1 MIYLDSAA
9 TTCPNYL
16 SYSFGCSWFNANTP
30 YGAESRE
37 ALADAENVVKRF
49 LGVSSGKIVFGG
61 TASVMFKYLFDKI
74 GDAWRDSMSDADKDE
89 SKNNEIKWHS
99 LFSSPYEHECIANG
113 EKGIYVCDI
122 DELKDKDIVKDK
134 MWRNCIPIT
143 FCQLVSNIT
152 GEVFPVADIGAV
164 ARELNGFFVC
174 DMTASI
180 GKYGIPK
187 HLEDFCDCVI
197 ASAHKFHGEK
207 GQGFIWVSDRFNEWL
222 NGIDYIGT
230 PDVAGAA
237 STAYAFMRTVVHY
250 YHRHPPTWDNAVR
263 DALFKQGVKHTVICL
278 SGAEDCSRDIVCLR
292 IFGVYADALQ
302 NFLASKKIY
311 IGVGHSSCEDG
322 EGRYRVLMHAGYS
335 EKEASECIR
344 LSFDG
349 GVTPTTQAE
358 IDEFAKAVKEF
369 IVTYGISQEEQED
382 EDEGN

>member
-9 TTCPNYL
+9 TTFPKYPT
-16 SYSFGCSWFNANTP
+16 YSCAWLNANTP
-30 YGAESRE
+30 YGAAIRE
-37 ALADAENVVKRF
+37 MLTEAENNVKHS
-49 LGVSSGKIVFGG
+49 LGVSSGKVVFGG
-61 TASVMFKYLFDKI
+61 TASVMFDYLFNKISEAWVDAFDDDDVSDKNY
-74 GDAWRDSMSDADKDE
+74 RM
-89 SKNNEIKWHS
+89 
-99 LFSSPYEHECIANG
+99 LSSPYEHECIASHPVFAYNI
-113 EKGIYVCDI
+113 EELCD
-122 DELKDKDIVKDK
+122 KKVVKDCCLN
-134 MWRNCIPIT
+134 RIPIT

-164 ARELNGFFVC
+164 TRELNGFFVC

-222 NGIDYIGT
+222 NGIEYIGT
-230 PDVAGAA
+230 PDVAGAVG
-237 STAYAFMRTVVHY
+237 TAYALMRSVLHY
-250 YHRHPPTWDNAVR
+250 NNRRPPEWDNTVR
-263 DALFKQGVKHTVICL
+263 DALFKQGVKHSVMGL
-278 SGAEDCSRDIVCLR
+278 SGTENCARDIVCLR
-292 IFGVYADALQ
+292 IHGVYADALQ

-322 EGRYRVLMHAGYS
+322 KERYRVLMHAGYS

-349 GVTPTTQAE
+349 GVTPTTQEE

-382 EDEGN
+382 KNEGN

>member
-9 TTCPNYL
+9 TTFPKYS
-16 SYSFGCSWFNANTP
+16 SYSCNWLNANTP

-37 ALADAENVVKRF
+37 ALFNAENSVKHS
-49 LGVSSGKIVFGG
+49 LGVSSGKVVFGG
-61 TASVMFKYLFDKI
+61 TASKMFKYLFDRI
-74 GDAWRDSMSDADKDE
+74 ADAWSDSMSDADEDE
-89 SKNNEIKWHS
+89 SKEDEIKWHS
-99 LFSSPYEHECIANG
+99 LLSSPYEHECIANG
-113 EKGIYVCDI
+113 EKGIYVYSI

-134 MWRNCIPIT
+134 MWHNSIPIT

-152 GEVFPVADIGAV
+152 GEVFPVADIGTV

-180 GKYGIPK
+180 GKYDIPER
-187 HLEDFCDCVI
+187 LEDFCDCVI

-230 PDVAGAA
+230 PDVDSAT
-237 STAYAFMRTVVHY
+237 STAYALMRSVAHY
-250 YHRHPPTWDNAVR
+250 NHRCTEEWDNAVR
-263 DALFKQGVKHTVICL
+263 NALFEQGVKYSTMFL
-278 SGAEDCSRDIVCLR
+278 SGADDYTHDIVCLR
-292 IFGVYADALQ
+292 IHGVYADALQ
-302 NFLASKKIY
+302 VFLASEKIY

-382 EDEGN
+382 ENEGN

>member
-9 TTCPNYL
+9 TTFPKYA
-16 SYSFGCSWFNANTP
+16 SYQCHWLNANTP

-37 ALADAENVVKRF
+37 ALVNAEASVKHS
-49 LGVSSGKIVFGG
+49 LGVSSGKVVFGG
-61 TASVMFKYLFDKI
+61 TASRMFKYLFDKI
-74 GDAWRDSMSDADKDE
+74 GDAWSDSMSDADEDE
-89 SKNNEIKWHS
+89 SKNDKIKWHT
-99 LFSSPYEHECIANG
+99 LLQSPYEHECITNSG
-113 EKGIYVCDI
+113 RGVFVCDI

-180 GKYGIPK
+180 GKYDIPK

-230 PDVAGAA
+230 PNVAGATN
-237 STAYAFMRTVVHY
+237 TAYALMRSMVHY
-250 YHRHPPTWDNAVR
+250 NHRHVKAWENAVKN
-263 DALFKQGVKHTVICL
+263 ALFEQGVKHTVMGL
-278 SGAEDCSRDIVCLR
+278 FGAENCTLDIVCFR
-292 IFGVYADALQ
+292 IYGVYADALQ

-322 EGRYRVLMHAGYS
+322 EGRYRVLMNAGYS
-335 EKEASECIR
+335 EEEARECIR

-349 GVTPTTQAE
+349 GVNPTTQDE

-369 IVTYGISQEEQED
+369 IVTYGISQEQED
-382 EDEGN
+382 KDEGN

>member
-9 TTCPNYL
+9 TTFPKYA
-16 SYSFGCSWFNANTP
+16 SYQCHWLNANTP
-30 YGAESRE
+30 YGANSRDELANAE
-37 ALADAENVVKRF
+37 ASVKRS
-49 LGVSSGKIVFGG
+49 LGVSSGKVVFGG

-74 GDAWRDSMSDADKDE
+74 GDAWSDSMSDADEDE
-89 SKNNEIKWHS
+89 SKEDKIKWHS
-99 LFSSPYEHECIANG
+99 LLSSPYEHECIANG

-134 MWRNCIPIT
+134 LWHNRIPIT

-152 GEVFPVADIGAV
+152 GEAFPVVDIGTV
-164 ARELNGFFVC
+164 TRELNGFFVC

-230 PDVAGAA
+230 PDVAGALG
-237 STAYAFMRTVVHY
+237 TAHTLLRSVLHY
-250 YHRHPPTWDNAVR
+250 NNRRPPAWDNAVR
-263 DALFKQGVKHTVICL
+263 DALFKQGVKHSVMCL
-278 SGAEDCSRDIVCLR
+278 SGAEDCTRDIVCLR
-292 IFGVYADALQ
+292 IYGVYADALQ
-302 NFLASKKIY
+302 NFLASKQIY

-322 EGRYRVLMHAGYS
+322 KGRYRVLMHSGYS

-349 GVTPTTQAE
+349 GVIPTTQDE

-382 EDEGN
+382 KNEGN

>member
-9 TTCPNYL
+9 TTCPNYP

-49 LGVSSGKIVFGG
+49 LGVSSGKVVFGG

-74 GDAWRDSMSDADKDE
+74 GDAWADSMSDADEDK
-89 SKNNEIKWHS
+89 IKWHS
-99 LFSSPYEHECIANG
+99 LLSSPYEHECIANG
-113 EKGIYVCDI
+113 EKGIYVCNI

-134 MWRNCIPIT
+134 MRRNRIPIT

-180 GKYGIPK
+180 GKYDIPK
-187 HLEDFCDCVI
+187 HLEDFCDCVV

-207 GQGFIWVSDRFNEWL
+207 GQGFIWVSDRFNKWL

-230 PDVAGAA
+230 PDVAGAT
-237 STAYAFMRTVVHY
+237 STAYALMRSIVHY
-250 YHRHPPTWDNAVR
+250 NHRHPPIWDNAVR
-263 DALFKQGVKHTVICL
+263 NALFDQGVKHITMGL
-278 SGAEDCSRDIVCLR
+278 SGAENCSRDIVCFR
-292 IFGVYADALQ
+292 IYGVYADALQ

-322 EGRYRVLMHAGYS
+322 KGRYRVLMHAGYS

-349 GVTPTTQAE
+349 GVNPTTQAE

>member
-9 TTCPNYL
+9 TTFPKYP
-16 SYSFGCSWFNANTP
+16 SYSCAWLNANTP

-37 ALADAENVVKRF
+37 ALFNAENSVKHS
-49 LGVSSGKIVFGG
+49 LGVSSGKVVFGG
-61 TASVMFKYLFDKI
+61 TASKMFDYLFNKISEAWVESFDDDDVPDKNY
-74 GDAWRDSMSDADKDE
+74 RMM
-89 SKNNEIKWHS
+89 
-99 LFSSPYEHECIANG
+99 SSPYEHECIASNPVFTYTI
-113 EKGIYVCDI
+113 EELCD
-122 DELKDKDIVKDK
+122 KKVVKDHCL
-134 MWRNCIPIT
+134 NSIPIT

-152 GEVFPVADIGAV
+152 GEVFPVVDIGTV
-164 ARELNGFFVC
+164 TRELNGFFVC

-180 GKYGIPK
+180 GKYDIPE

-230 PDVAGAA
+230 PDVDSAT
-237 STAYAFMRTVVHY
+237 STAYALMRSVVHY
-250 YHRHPPTWDNAVR
+250 NHRCTEEWDNAVR
-263 DALFKQGVKHTVICL
+263 NALFEQGVKHSTMAL
-278 SGAEDCSRDIVCLR
+278 SGAEDYTNDIVCLR
-292 IFGVYADALQ
+292 INGVYADALQ
-302 NFLASKKIY
+302 VFLASKQIY

-322 EGRYRVLMHAGYS
+322 KGRYRVLMHAGYS

>member
-1 MIYLDSAA
+1 MIYLDSAS
-9 TTCPNYL
+9 TTFPKYP
-16 SYSFGCSWFNANTP
+16 SYSFSWLNANTP
-30 YGAESRE
+30 YGVDSRE
-37 ALADAENVVKRF
+37 MLINAENSVKHS
-49 LGVSSGKIVFGG
+49 LGVSSGKVVFGG
-61 TASVMFKYLFDKI
+61 TASVMFDYLFNKISEAWVDAFDDDDVPDKNY
-74 GDAWRDSMSDADKDE
+74 RM
-89 SKNNEIKWHS
+89 
-99 LFSSPYEHECIANG
+99 LSSPYEHECIASHPVFPF
-113 EKGIYVCDI
+113 KIS
-122 DELKDKDIVKDK
+122 ELCDKDAVKSQCLSK
-134 MWRNCIPIT
+134 TPIT

-152 GEVFPVADIGAV
+152 GEVFPIADIGAV
-164 ARELNGFFVC
+164 TRELNGFFVC

-187 HLEDFCDCVI
+187 NLEDFCDCVI

-230 PDVAGAA
+230 PDVSGAA
-237 STAYAFMRTVVHY
+237 GTAYALMRTVVHY
-250 YHRHPPTWDNAVR
+250 YHRYEEEWDNAVR
-263 DALFKQGVKHTVICL
+263 NALFEQGIKNDAVSL
-278 SGAEDCSRDIVCLR
+278 SGAKDYTRDIVCLR
-292 IFGVYADALQ
+292 IYGVYADALQ

-335 EKEASECIR
+335 EEQARECIR

-349 GVTPTTQAE
+349 GVTPTTQDE

-369 IVTYGISQEEQED
+369 IVTYGISQEQED

>member
-1 MIYLDSAA
+1 MIYLDSAS
-9 TTCPNYL
+9 TTFPKHT
-16 SYSFGCSWFNANTP
+16 SYQWHWLNANTP
-30 YGAESRE
+30 YGADSRDELANAE
-37 ALADAENVVKRF
+37 ASVKHS
-49 LGVSSGKIVFGG
+49 LGVNSGKVVFGG

-74 GDAWRDSMSDADKDE
+74 GDAWSDSMSDADEDE
-89 SKNNEIKWHS
+89 SKEAEIKWHS
-99 LFSSPYEHECIANG
+99 LLSSPYEHECIANS
-113 EKGIYVCDI
+113 EKGIYVCNI
-122 DELKDKDIVKDK
+122 NELKDKDIVKDK
-134 MWRNCIPIT
+134 MWHNRIPIT

-187 HLEDFCDCVI
+187 NLEDFCDCVI

-230 PDVAGAA
+230 PDVSGAA
-237 STAYAFMRTVVHY
+237 STAYALMSTVVHY
-250 YHRHPPTWDNAVR
+250 YRRYREEWDNAVI
-263 DALFKQGVKHTVICL
+263 DALLEQGVEYTTMSL
-278 SGAEDCSRDIVCLR
+278 SGAKDYTHDIVCLR
-292 IFGVYADALQ
+292 IYGVYADALQ

-335 EKEASECIR
+335 EEEARECIR

-349 GVTPTTQAE
+349 GVTPTTQDE

-369 IVTYGISQEEQED
+369 IVTYGISQEQEG

>member
-9 TTCPNYL
+9 TTFPKHT
-16 SYSFGCSWFNANTP
+16 SYQWHWLNANTP
-30 YGAESRE
+30 YGVDSRDELANAEAS
-37 ALADAENVVKRF
+37 VKCS
-49 LGVSSGKIVFGG
+49 LGVSSGKVVFGG

-74 GDAWRDSMSDADKDE
+74 DDAWSDSMSDADEDE
-89 SKNNEIKWHS
+89 SKNDKIKWHT
-99 LFSSPYEHECIANG
+99 LLQSPYEHECITNSG
-113 EKGIYVCDI
+113 RGVFVCNI

-134 MWRNCIPIT
+134 TRHNHIPIT

-180 GKYGIPK
+180 GKYDIPK
-187 HLEDFCDCVI
+187 HLEDFCDCII

-230 PDVAGAA
+230 PDVSGAA
-237 STAYAFMRTVVHY
+237 GTAYALMRSVEHY
-250 YHRHPPTWDNAVR
+250 RCRHLQVWDNAVR
-263 DALFKQGVKHTVICL
+263 NALFEQGVKHTVMGL
-278 SGAEDCSRDIVCLR
+278 SGAENCTLDIVCLR
-292 IFGVYADALQ
+292 IYGVYADALQ

-335 EKEASECIR
+335 EEEARECIR

-349 GVTPTTQAE
+349 GVNPTTQDE

-369 IVTYGISQEEQED
+369 IVTYGISQEQKD

>member
-1 MIYLDSAA
+1 MIYLDSAS
-9 TTCPNYL
+9 TTFPKYPNYNCTWL
-16 SYSFGCSWFNANTP
+16 NANTP
-30 YGAESRE
+30 YGAESRK
-37 ALADAENVVKRF
+37 ALADAENSVKRS
-49 LGVSSGKIVFGG
+49 LGVKSGKVVFGG

-74 GDAWRDSMSDADKDE
+74 GDAWIEAFDDDDVPDKLY
-89 SKNNEIKWHS
+89 HMM
-99 LFSSPYEHECIANG
+99 SSPYEHECIASHPMF
-113 EKGIYVCDI
+113 IHDI
-122 DELKDKDIVKDK
+122 EELCNKEAVRGHCCGKT
-134 MWRNCIPIT
+134 PIT

-164 ARELNGFFVC
+164 ARELDGFFVC

-180 GKYGIPK
+180 GKYDIPD

-222 NGIDYIGT
+222 NGIDYVGT
-230 PDVAGAA
+230 PDVIGANG
-237 STAYAFMRTVVHY
+237 TAYALQRSIMHY
-250 YHRHPPTWDNAVR
+250 NQRFPHNWHNAAR
-263 DALFKQGVKHTVICL
+263 EALFEQGVKYSTMYL
-278 SGAEDCSRDIVCLR
+278 SGAFDYTHDIVCLR
-292 IFGVYADALQ
+292 IYGVYADALQ
-302 NFLASKKIY
+302 NFLVGKKIY

-382 EDEGN
+382 KNEGN

>member
-9 TTCPNYL
+9 TTFPKYA
-16 SYSFGCSWFNANTP
+16 SYQCHWLNANTP

-37 ALADAENVVKRF
+37 ALANAEASVKHS
-49 LGVSSGKIVFGG
+49 LGVSSGKVVFGG
-61 TASVMFKYLFDKI
+61 TASRMFKYLFDKI
-74 GDAWRDSMSDADKDE
+74 RDAWSDSMSDADEDK
-89 SKNNEIKWHS
+89 SKEYKIKWHT
-99 LFSSPYEHECIANG
+99 LLQSPYEHECIANSERG
-113 EKGIYVCDI
+113 VFVCNI

-134 MWRNCIPIT
+134 MWRNCVPIT

-152 GEVFPVADIGAV
+152 GDVFPVADIGAV

-180 GKYGIPK
+180 GKYDIPK

-197 ASAHKFHGEK
+197 ASSHKMHGEK

-230 PDVAGAA
+230 PDVEGATN
-237 STAYAFMRTVVHY
+237 TAYALMRSVEHY
-250 YHRHPPTWDNAVR
+250 RCRYLRVWDSAVR
-263 DALFKQGVKHTVICL
+263 DTLFKQGVKHTVMGL
-278 SGAEDCSRDIVCLR
+278 TGAENCTRDIVCLR
-292 IFGVYADALQ
+292 IHGVYADALQ

-335 EKEASECIR
+335 EEEARECIR

-349 GVTPTTQAE
+349 GVNPTTQDE

-369 IVTYGISQEEQED
+369 IVTYSISQEEQED
-382 EDEGN
+382 KNEGN

>member
-9 TTCPNYL
+9 TTFPKYSTY
-16 SYSFGCSWFNANTP
+16 SYAWLNANTP
-30 YGAESRE
+30 YGAEMRE
-37 ALADAENVVKRF
+37 MLTEAENNVKYS
-49 LGVSSGKIVFGG
+49 LGVSSGKVVFGG

-74 GDAWRDSMSDADKDE
+74 GDAWSDSMSDADEDE
-89 SKNNEIKWHS
+89 SKKDKIKWHS
-99 LFSSPYEHECIANG
+99 LLSSPYEHECIANG
-113 EKGIYVCDI
+113 EKGVYVCNI

-134 MWRNCIPIT
+134 VWRNYIPIT

-174 DMTASI
+174 DMTSAI
-180 GKYGIPK
+180 GKYDIPEN
-187 HLEDFCDCVI
+187 LEDFCDCVI

-230 PDVAGAA
+230 PDVIGAHG
-237 STAYAFMRTVVHY
+237 TAYALQRSIIHY
-250 YHRHPPTWDNAVR
+250 NQRCVPEWDNAVR
-263 DALFKQGVKHTVICL
+263 IALFEQDVKYNTMFL
-278 SGAEDCSRDIVCLR
+278 SGGMIDYTPDIVCLR
-292 IFGVYADALQ
+292 IHGVYADALQ

-322 EGRYRVLMHAGYS
+322 KGRYRVLMHAGYS
-335 EKEASECIR
+335 EKEARECIR

-349 GVTPTTQAE
+349 GVTPTTQEE
-358 IDEFAKAVKEF
+358 IDEFAKAVKKF
-369 IVTYGISQEEQED
+369 IVAYGISQEEQED

>member
-1 MIYLDSAA
+1 MIYLDSAS
-9 TTCPNYL
+9 TTFPKHT
-16 SYSFGCSWFNANTP
+16 SYQWHWLNANTP
-30 YGAESRE
+30 YGADSRDELANAE
-37 ALADAENVVKRF
+37 ASVKHS
-49 LGVSSGKIVFGG
+49 LGVNSGKVVFGG

-74 GDAWRDSMSDADKDE
+74 GDAWSDSMSDADEDE
-89 SKNNEIKWHS
+89 SKKDAIKWHS
-99 LFSSPYEHECIANG
+99 LLSSPYEHECIANS
-113 EKGIYVCDI
+113 EKGIYVCNI
-122 DELKDKDIVKDK
+122 DELKDKDIIKDK

-152 GEVFPVADIGAV
+152 GEIFPVADIGAV

-230 PDVAGAA
+230 PDVSGAA
-237 STAYAFMRTVVHY
+237 STAYALMSTVVHY
-250 YHRHPPTWDNAVR
+250 YRCYREEWDNAVI
-263 DALFKQGVKHTVICL
+263 DALLEQGIKYTTMSL
-278 SGAEDCSRDIVCLR
+278 SGAKDYTHDIVCLR
-292 IFGVYADALQ
+292 IYGVYADALQ

-335 EKEASECIR
+335 EEEARECIR

-349 GVTPTTQAE
+349 GVTPTTQDE

-369 IVTYGISQEEQED
+369 IVTYGISQEQEG

>member
-9 TTCPNYL
+9 TTFPKHQFY
-16 SYSFGCSWFNANTP
+16 GCASWLNANTP

-37 ALADAENVVKRF
+37 ALFNAENSVKHS
-49 LGVSSGKIVFGG
+49 LGVSSGKVVFGG

-74 GDAWRDSMSDADKDE
+74 GDAWCDSMSDADEDE
-89 SKNNEIKWHS
+89 SKKNKIKWHS

-113 EKGIYVCDI
+113 EKGIYICDI

-152 GEVFPVADIGAV
+152 GEVFPVVDIGTV

-180 GKYGIPK
+180 GKYDIPD

-197 ASAHKFHGEK
+197 ASAHKFHGKK

-230 PDVAGAA
+230 PDVSGAA
-237 STAYAFMRTVVHY
+237 NTAYALMRAMVHY
-250 YHRHPPTWDNAVR
+250 YYRQPPAWDNAVR
-263 DALFKQGVKHTVICL
+263 DALFKQGVKHSVICL
-278 SGAEDCSRDIVCLR
+278 FGAEDCVRDIVCLR
-292 IFGVYADALQ
+292 IYGVYADALQ
-302 NFLASKKIY
+302 NFLASKEIY

-322 EGRYRVLMHAGYS
+322 KGRYRVLMHAGYS

-349 GVTPTTQAE
+349 GVHRTTQNE

-369 IVTYGISQEEQED
+369 IVTYGISQEEQE
-382 EDEGN
+382 EENEGN

>member
-9 TTCPNYL
+9 TTFPKYL
-16 SYSFGCSWFNANTP
+16 FYGCASWLNANTP
-30 YGAESRE
+30 YGAKSRE
-37 ALADAENVVKRF
+37 ALFDAENSVKHS
-49 LGVSSGKIVFGG
+49 LGVSSGKVVFGD
-61 TASVMFKYLFDKI
+61 TASKMFKYLFDKI
-74 GDAWRDSMSDADKDE
+74 SDAWSDSMSDADEDE
-89 SKNNEIKWHS
+89 SKEDKIKWH
-99 LFSSPYEHECIANG
+99 LLLSSPYEHECING
-113 EKGIYVCDI
+113 EKGIYICDI

-152 GEVFPVADIGAV
+152 GEVFPVVDIGTV

-180 GKYGIPK
+180 GKYDIPD

-197 ASAHKFHGEK
+197 ASAHKFHGKK

-230 PDVAGAA
+230 PDVSGAA
-237 STAYAFMRTVVHY
+237 NTAYALMRAMVHY
-250 YHRHPPTWDNAVR
+250 YYRHPPAWDNAVR
-263 DALFKQGVKHTVICL
+263 DALFKQGVKHSVICL
-278 SGAEDCSRDIVCLR
+278 FGAEDCVRDIVCLR
-292 IFGVYADALQ
+292 IYGVYADALQ
-302 NFLASKKIY
+302 NFLASKEIY

-322 EGRYRVLMHAGYS
+322 KGRYRVLMHAGYS

-349 GVTPTTQAE
+349 GVHRTTQNE

-369 IVTYGISQEEQED
+369 IVTYGISQEEQE
-382 EDEGN
+382 EENEGN

>member
-1 MIYLDSAA
+1 MVYLDSAS
-9 TTCPNYL
+9 TTFPKYPNYNCTWL
-16 SYSFGCSWFNANTP
+16 NANTP
-30 YGAESRE
+30 YGAESRK
-37 ALADAENVVKRF
+37 ALADAENSVKRS
-49 LGVSSGKIVFGG
+49 LGVKSGKVVFGG

-74 GDAWRDSMSDADKDE
+74 GDAWIEAFDDDDVPDKLY
-89 SKNNEIKWHS
+89 HMM
-99 LFSSPYEHECIANG
+99 SSPYEHECIASHPMF
-113 EKGIYVCDI
+113 IHDI
-122 DELKDKDIVKDK
+122 EELCNKEAVRGHCCGKT
-134 MWRNCIPIT
+134 PIT

-164 ARELNGFFVC
+164 ARELDGFFVC

-180 GKYGIPK
+180 GKYDIPD

-222 NGIDYIGT
+222 NGIDYVGT
-230 PDVAGAA
+230 PDVIGANG
-237 STAYAFMRTVVHY
+237 TAYALQRSIMHY
-250 YHRHPPTWDNAVR
+250 NQRFPHNWHNAAR
-263 DALFKQGVKHTVICL
+263 EALFEQGVKYSTMYL
-278 SGAEDCSRDIVCLR
+278 SGAFDYTHDIVCLR
-292 IFGVYADALQ
+292 IYGVYADALQ
-302 NFLASKKIY
+302 NFLAGKKIY

-382 EDEGN
+382 KNEGN

>member
-9 TTCPNYL
+9 TTFPKYP
-16 SYSFGCSWFNANTP
+16 SYSCAWLNANTP
-30 YGAESRE
+30 YGAESRK
-37 ALADAENVVKRF
+37 ALVDAENSVKRS
-49 LGVSSGKIVFGG
+49 LGVKSGKVVFGG
-61 TASVMFKYLFDKI
+61 TASVMFKYLFDRI
-74 GDAWRDSMSDADKDE
+74 TDAWLEAFDDDDVPDKLYRMMST
-89 SKNNEIKWHS
+89 
-99 LFSSPYEHECIANG
+99 PYEHECIASQSVF
-113 EKGIYVCDI
+113 IHDI
-122 DELKDKDIVKDK
+122 EELCNKEAVRGHCCGKT
-134 MWRNCIPIT
+134 PIT

-152 GEVFPVADIGAV
+152 GEVFPVSDIGTV
-164 ARELNGFFVC
+164 TRELDGFFVC
-174 DMTASI
+174 DMTSAI
-180 GKYGIPK
+180 GKYGIPE

-222 NGIDYIGT
+222 NGIDYVGT
-230 PDVAGAA
+230 PDVSGAA
-237 STAYAFMRTVVHY
+237 STAYALMCSVVHY
-250 YHRHPPTWDNAVR
+250 NHRHPPVWDNAVR
-263 DALFKQGVKHTVICL
+263 NALFDQGVKHSTMCL
-278 SGAEDCSRDIVCLR
+278 SGAKDYTNDIVCLR
-292 IFGVYADALQ
+292 IYGVYADALQ

-322 EGRYRVLMHAGYS
+322 EGRYRVLMHVGYS

>member
-1 MIYLDSAA
+1 MIYLDSAS
-9 TTCPNYL
+9 TTFPKHT
-16 SYSFGCSWFNANTP
+16 SYQWHWLNANTP
-30 YGAESRE
+30 YGADSRDELANAE
-37 ALADAENVVKRF
+37 ASVKHS
-49 LGVSSGKIVFGG
+49 LGVSSGKVVFGG
-61 TASVMFKYLFDKI
+61 TASVMFDYLFNKISEAWVDAFDDDDVPDKNY
-74 GDAWRDSMSDADKDE
+74 RMM
-89 SKNNEIKWHS
+89 
-99 LFSSPYEHECIANG
+99 SSPYEHECIASHPVFPLN
-113 EKGIYVCDI
+113 ISDLC
-122 DELKDKDIVKDK
+122 DKDVVKSQCLSK
-134 MWRNCIPIT
+134 TPIT

-164 ARELNGFFVC
+164 TRELNGFFIC

-230 PDVAGAA
+230 PDVSGATG
-237 STAYAFMRTVVHY
+237 TAYALMRTVIHY
-250 YHRHPPTWDNAVR
+250 YHRYEEEWDNAVR
-263 DALFKQGVKHTVICL
+263 NALSEQGIKYYTMYL
-278 SGAEDCSRDIVCLR
+278 SGAEDYTHDIVCLR
-292 IFGVYADALQ
+292 ILGVYADALQ

-335 EKEASECIR
+335 EEEARECIR

-349 GVTPTTQAE
+349 GVNPTTQDE
-358 IDEFAKAVKEF
+358 IDEFAKAVKKF
-369 IVTYGISQEEQED
+369 IVAYGISQEQED

>member
-1 MIYLDSAA
+1 MIYLDSAS
-9 TTCPNYL
+9 TTFPKYP
-16 SYSFGCSWFNANTP
+16 SYSFSWLNANTP

-37 ALADAENVVKRF
+37 MLSNAENSVKHS
-49 LGVSSGKIVFGG
+49 LGVSSGKVVFGG
-61 TASVMFKYLFDKI
+61 TASKMFDYLFNKISEAWVDAFDDDDVPDKNY
-74 GDAWRDSMSDADKDE
+74 RM
-89 SKNNEIKWHS
+89 
-99 LFSSPYEHECIANG
+99 LSSPYEHECIASHPVFPF
-113 EKGIYVCDI
+113 KIS
-122 DELKDKDIVKDK
+122 ELCDKDAVKSQCLSK
-134 MWRNCIPIT
+134 TPIT

-152 GEVFPVADIGAV
+152 GEVFPIADIGAV
-164 ARELNGFFVC
+164 TRELGGFFVC

-187 HLEDFCDCVI
+187 NLEDFCDCVI

-230 PDVAGAA
+230 PDVSGAA
-237 STAYAFMRTVVHY
+237 GTAYALMRTVVHY
-250 YHRHPPTWDNAVR
+250 YHRYEEEWDNAVR
-263 DALFKQGVKHTVICL
+263 TALFEQGVKHYTMYL
-278 SGAEDCSRDIVCLR
+278 SGAKDYTHDIVCLR
-292 IFGVYADALQ
+292 IYGVYADALQ
-302 NFLASKKIY
+302 NFLAGKKIY

-335 EKEASECIR
+335 EEEARECIR

-349 GVTPTTQAE
+349 GVTPTTQDE

-369 IVTYGISQEEQED
+369 IVTYGISQEQGD

>member
-16 SYSFGCSWFNANTP
+16 SYSFGYSWFNANTP

-74 GDAWRDSMSDADKDE
+74 GDAWRDSMSDADEDE
-89 SKNNEIKWHS
+89 GKNNEIKWRS

-230 PDVAGAA
+230 PDVAGAVG
-237 STAYAFMRTVVHY
+237 TAYALMRSVVHY
-250 YHRHPPTWDNAVR
+250 NHRHPPVWDNAVR
-263 DALFKQGVKHTVICL
+263 NALFDQGVKHSTMGL
-278 SGAEDCSRDIVCLR
+278 SGAEDYTNDIVCLR
-292 IFGVYADALQ
+292 IHGVYADALQ

-335 EKEASECIR
+335 EKETSECIR

-349 GVTPTTQAE
+349 GVNPTTQDE

>member
-9 TTCPNYL
+9 TTYPKYP
-16 SYSFGCSWFNANTP
+16 SYSCAWLNANTP
-30 YGAESRE
+30 YGVDSRDELANAEDRAKYS
-37 ALADAENVVKRF
+37 
-49 LGVSSGKIVFGG
+49 LGVSSGKVVFGG

-74 GDAWRDSMSDADKDE
+74 GDAWRDSMSDADDDE
-89 SKNNEIKWHS
+89 SKTDEIKWYS
-99 LFSSPYEHECIANG
+99 LLSSPYEHECIANG
-113 EKGIYVCDI
+113 EKGIYICDI
-122 DELKDKDIVKDK
+122 DELKDKDIIKDK

-180 GKYGIPK
+180 GKYGIPR

-222 NGIDYIGT
+222 NGIDYVGT
-230 PDVAGAA
+230 PDVVGAA
-237 STAYAFMRTVVHY
+237 STAYAFMRTVAHY
-250 YHRHPPTWDNAVR
+250 YHRSPEEWDNAVR
-263 DALFKQGVKHTVICL
+263 NALFEQGVKHSTMYL
-278 SGAEDCSRDIVCLR
+278 SGAEDYTNDIVCLR
-292 IFGVYADALQ
+292 IHGVYADALQ

-349 GVTPTTQAE
+349 GVNPTTQDE
-358 IDEFAKAVKEF
+358 IDEFAKAVKKF
-369 IVTYGISQEEQED
+369 IVAYGISQEEQED
-382 EDEGN
+382 KNEGN

>member
-9 TTCPNYL
+9 TTFPKYP
-16 SYSFGCSWFNANTP
+16 SYSCAWLNANTP
-30 YGAESRE
+30 YGAESRK
-37 ALADAENVVKRF
+37 ALVDAENSVKRS
-49 LGVSSGKIVFGG
+49 LGVKSGKVVFGG
-61 TASVMFKYLFDKI
+61 TASVMFKYLFDRI
-74 GDAWRDSMSDADKDE
+74 TDAWLEAFDDDDVPDKLYRMMST
-89 SKNNEIKWHS
+89 
-99 LFSSPYEHECIANG
+99 PYEHECIASQSVF
-113 EKGIYVCDI
+113 IHDI
-122 DELKDKDIVKDK
+122 EELCNKEAVRGHCCGKT
-134 MWRNCIPIT
+134 PIT

-152 GEVFPVADIGAV
+152 GEVFPVSDIGTV
-164 ARELNGFFVC
+164 TRELDGFFVC
-174 DMTASI
+174 DMTSAI
-180 GKYGIPK
+180 GKYGIPE

-222 NGIDYIGT
+222 NGIDYVGT
-230 PDVAGAA
+230 PDVSGAA
-237 STAYAFMRTVVHY
+237 STAYALMCSVVHY
-250 YHRHPPTWDNAVR
+250 NHRHPPVWDNAVR
-263 DALFKQGVKHTVICL
+263 KALFDQGVKHSTMYL
-278 SGAEDCSRDIVCLR
+278 SGAKDYTNDIVCLR
-292 IFGVYADALQ
+292 IYGVYADALQ

-322 EGRYRVLMHAGYS
+322 EGRYRVLMHVGYS

>member
-9 TTCPNYL
+9 TTFPKYP
-16 SYSFGCSWFNANTP
+16 SYSCAWLNANTP

-37 ALADAENVVKRF
+37 ALFDAENSVKHS
-49 LGVSSGKIVFGG
+49 LGVSSGKVVFGG
-61 TASVMFKYLFDKI
+61 TASKMFKYLFDKI
-74 GDAWRDSMSDADKDE
+74 ADAWSDSMSDADDDE
-89 SKNNEIKWHS
+89 SKTDEIKWYS
-99 LFSSPYEHECIANG
+99 LLSSPYEHECIANG

-134 MWRNCIPIT
+134 MWHNWIPIT

-180 GKYGIPK
+180 GKYGIPE

-230 PDVAGAA
+230 PDVSGAA
-237 STAYAFMRTVVHY
+237 STAYALMCSVVHY
-250 YHRHPPTWDNAVR
+250 NHRHPPVWDNAVR
-263 DALFKQGVKHTVICL
+263 NALFDQGVKHSTMYL
-278 SGAEDCSRDIVCLR
+278 SGAKDYTNDIVCLR
-292 IFGVYADALQ
+292 IYGVYADALQ

-322 EGRYRVLMHAGYS
+322 EGRYRVLMHVGYS

>member
-9 TTCPNYL
+9 TTFPKYT
-16 SYSFGCSWFNANTP
+16 SYSCNWLNANTP

-37 ALADAENVVKRF
+37 ALFNAENSVKHS
-49 LGVSSGKIVFGG
+49 LGVSSGKVVFGG
-61 TASVMFKYLFDKI
+61 TASKMFRYLFDRI
-74 GDAWRDSMSDADKDE
+74 ADAWSNSMSDADEDE
-89 SKNNEIKWHS
+89 SKEDDIKWHS
-99 LFSSPYEHECIANG
+99 LLSSPYEHECIANG
-113 EKGIYVCDI
+113 EKGIYVCSI

-134 MWRNCIPIT
+134 MWHNSIPIT

-152 GEVFPVADIGAV
+152 GEVFPVADIGTV

-180 GKYGIPK
+180 GKYDIPE

-197 ASAHKFHGEK
+197 ASSHKFHGEK

-230 PDVAGAA
+230 PDVDSAT
-237 STAYAFMRTVVHY
+237 STAYALMRSVVHY
-250 YHRHPPTWDNAVR
+250 NHRCTEEWDNAVR
-263 DALFKQGVKHTVICL
+263 NALFEQGVKHSTMYL
-278 SGAEDCSRDIVCLR
+278 SGADDYTHDIVCLR
-292 IFGVYADALQ
+292 INSVYADALQ
-302 NFLASKKIY
+302 VFLASKKIY

-322 EGRYRVLMHAGYS
+322 KGRYRVLMHAGYS

-382 EDEGN
+382 ENEGN

>member
-9 TTCPNYL
+9 TTFPKYPT
-16 SYSFGCSWFNANTP
+16 YSCVWLNANTP
-30 YGAESRE
+30 YGEAMREMLAE
-37 ALADAENVVKRF
+37 AENNVKHS
-49 LGVSSGKIVFGG
+49 LGVSSGKVVFGG

-74 GDAWRDSMSDADKDE
+74 GDAWSDSISDADEDE
-89 SKNNEIKWHS
+89 SKEDKIKWHS
-99 LFSSPYEHECIANG
+99 LLSSPYEHECIANG

-134 MWRNCIPIT
+134 LWHNRIPII

-152 GEVFPVADIGAV
+152 GEAFPVVDIGTV
-164 ARELNGFFVC
+164 TRELNGFFVC

-230 PDVAGAA
+230 PDVAGALG
-237 STAYAFMRTVVHY
+237 TAHTLLRSVLHY
-250 YHRHPPTWDNAVR
+250 NNRRPPAWDNAVR
-263 DALFKQGVKHTVICL
+263 DALFKQGVKHSVMCL
-278 SGAEDCSRDIVCLR
+278 SGAEDCARDIVCLR
-292 IFGVYADALQ
+292 IYGVYADALQ

-322 EGRYRVLMHAGYS
+322 KGRYRVLMHAGYS

-349 GVTPTTQAE
+349 GVTPTTQDE

-382 EDEGN
+382 KNEGN